1 LLARKAKHKQQKR
14 VARMEQKEDDF
25 SKETENEASMN
36 QKSSKAQKTSSKKSK
51 SKTESNTTPDEGA
64 QARFSR
70 IKLFEKVMKKS
81 LENFI
86 ELARFTS
93 TFRPLYKR
101 NPQRMENIYKQ
112 FIEEL
117 QRAIQ
122 NDITRLLEEGRLESK
137 LNELDKLEDAAKDKT
152 DPAWRPSGVPE
163 QDLCSFLM
171 PYYQK
176 QEAYMRLELKK
187 IQAENA
193 SLAEKVLA
201 GRELL
206 SQTEHRISATV
217 EDWKVSVT
225 EFEKLASALSTNV
238 VDV

>member
-1 LLARKAKHKQQKR
+1 
-14 VARMEQKEDDF
+14 MEQKEDDF

-86 ELARFTS
+86 ELASFNRFTS

-217 EDWKVSVT
+217 EDWKVISAMVLSVQVPCICPL
-225 EFEKLASALSTNV
+225 EFC
-238 VDV
+238 

>member
-1 LLARKAKHKQQKR
+1 
-14 VARMEQKEDDF
+14 MEQKEDDF

-86 ELARFTS
+86 ELASFNRFTS

-122 NDITRLLEEGRLESK
+122 ACQQNNISRNDITRLLEEGRLESK

-193 SLAEKVLA
+193 SLEEKVLA